1 MKTILFLLSISISFI
16 GFNQLNDTHYFNDT
30 LNGKLN
36 QIHNH
41 IEVEDGIII
50 SGEINMNNKEYPVV
64 IKISPQGE
72 LIWSTINSL
81 MVATQYNCLVFNI
94 SLFKDGYLY
103 GVTSFDNVPNK
114 NRMWKI
120 DPQNGTVIYSKVFYS
135 DEYSSIKLVE
145 YDSSKY
151 IATYEIE
158 TAGVQYA
165 KFAYMNKATGD
176 TLSTKTMGATAHNR
190 EGARVDANKNVYFFY
205 ENKFMKFNKGNLNQ
219 KLWEKT
225 YQSSIANPLDIIH
238 DIYLDQEDR
247 IFLFGIDG
255 GTFGH
260 GDGNVLEVSPLDGAK
275 LWDTQASPFQVRKTS
290 LVDRGGKL
298 YISYQHSTV
307 GGSIASYFASRIDKS
322 SGQRDWYCQHY
333 IDEVGSPIPSLSGDM
348 EAPLS
353 MDLDCQNGLYMTGY
367 YGDSGYGPGNW
378 GVMKV
383 DANTGAKLYD
393 FTITEDS
400 TYFDEYAVGRV
411 MCLFE
416 NTPVVLGHIENLASP
431 NFWKSDAYY
440 VAFDPQNGTILNRH
454 GINGQFQIQPK
465 TIDLVRKDS
474 IMYVLKQ
481 QGKFLAVQSMNSD
494 FSANWS
500 CLLTDTS
507 YIHGGQLTITPN
519 YIYVTAH
526 MNNSTGFYPFDNGVA
541 YRYYIYRI
549 NRLTG
554 ALTHSDHVQLSSGT
568 IAPMEIEADDNQCY
582 FFYRRN
588 ANEYAHRWNTTSGF
602 MGESAMNLAGS
613 SLDFLGEH
621 NNVINYS
628 STSLIV
634 IGADAIRLVP
644 KSNLFSS
651 SVLFSFSGARS
662 YYDNRLVGNKLYMA
676 GKTNTGLKLIT
687 VYDILG
693 DSIVWEETYGPG
705 SCLKID
711 KDPYHNFIV
720 GCERDSV
727 MSAMMVKR
735 LDGSL
740 IWEQYIDSIA
750 HPQTKL
756 MDCKVNKAANII
768 ALTGASYNS
777 NGSTD
782 AFISTFNFYGDTLFT
797 YLAQDVQDIKSTGF
811 TIEAAPDSTTWIG
824 GAHNRLITVK
834 EGFIFSIGTNYCE
847 RFITGDSVSCSNS
860 NSLLTAW
867 SGTNYQWYKDG
878 LLLPGEVNQTYAPTA
893 DGIYNVSVTDDCSQ
907 DSLIY
912 GFNYVQ
918 SFPSTVLINGN
929 GIFCMGDSV
938 LISTPTPLSYQW
950 YLNGNLL
957 TNATSNSFY
966 ATTAGNY
973 NVMVTNAIGCADS
986 AAVGIVVTTFPI
998 QVLNFELASEM
1009 ICVTGAPISLIA
1021 TPAGGSFNGTGV
1033 TMNQF
1038 DPVSTGLGTYYIT
1051 YTFTDNNN
1059 CVSSIED
1066 TIQVSDQIDSV
1077 LTINAINTYTLNGQT
1092 YTTSGTY
1099 QQIIPNGNGCDTTIT
1114 LILTVNYTGIEEIE
1128 EVISIHP
1135 NPSSGQFS
1143 LHFIS
1148 IPTSPIAIYD
1158 SRGCLIK
1165 TQAVNSSIETI
1176 DLVGKAPGV
1185 YFLHVAERVY
1195 RLVIED

>member
-1 MKTILFLLSISISFI
+1 MKTILFILSISISFI

-81 MVATQYNCLVFNI
+81 MLGTQYNCLVFNI

-103 GVTSFDNVPNK
+103 GVTSFENVPNK

-120 DPQNGTVIYSKVFYS
+120 DPQNGTVIYSKVFYT

-158 TAGVQYA
+158 TAGVHYA
-165 KFAYMNKATGD
+165 KLAYMNKATGD

-307 GGSIASYFASRIDKS
+307 GGSIATYFASRIDKS
-322 SGQRDWYCQHY
+322 TGNRDWYCQHY
-333 IDEVGSPIPSLSGDM
+333 IDEVGSPVPSLSGDM

-367 YGDSGYGPGNW
+367 YGDSGYGPGSW

-400 TYFDEYAVGRV
+400 TYLDEYAVGRV

-440 VAFDPQNGTILNRH
+440 VAFDPQNGAILDRH

-568 IAPMEIEADDNQCY
+568 IIPMEIEADDNQCY

-651 SVLFSFSGARS
+651 SVLFSFSGTRS
-662 YYDNRLVGNKLYMA
+662 YYDNRLVGSKLYMA

-756 MDCKVNKAANII
+756 MDCKVNKAANTI
-768 ALTGASYNS
+768 ALTGASYNP
-777 NGSTD
+777 NGSSD
-782 AFISTFNFYGDTLFT
+782 AFISIFNFNGDSLFN
-797 YLAQDVQDIKSTGF
+797 YLAQDVQDKTSTGF
-811 TIEAAPDSTTWIG
+811 TIETAPDSTTWIG
-824 GAHNRLITVK
+824 GAHNKLISVK

-847 RFITGDSVSCSNS
+847 RFIVGDSISCPNA
-860 NSLLTAW
+860 NTTLTAW
-867 SGTNYQWYKDG
+867 SGTSYQWYKDG
-878 LLLPGEVNQTYAPTA
+878 TLLPGETTQSYNPTTS
-893 DGIYNVSVTDDCSQ
+893 GFYNVSVLDECGT
-907 DSLIY
+907 DSLVY
-912 GFNYVQ
+912 
-918 SFPSTVLINGN
+918 SFYYFQNDAPNVVLNGNNLFCPGDSTFISTSAPST
-929 GIFCMGDSV
+929 
-938 LISTPTPLSYQW
+938 YQW
-950 YLNGNLL
+950 YFNGNVVA
-957 TNATSNSFY
+957 NATTNSYY
-966 ATTAGNY
+966 ATAEGNY
-973 NVMVTNAIGCADS
+973 NVMVTNNLGCSDTSAIPMNIS
-986 AAVGIVVTTFPI
+986 YFPI
-998 QVLNFELASEM
+998 QYPNFELVSDTICELAS
-1009 ICVTGAPISLIA
+1009 PISLSA
-1021 TPAGGSFNGTGV
+1021 SPVGGIFTGTGV
-1033 TMNQF
+1033 LMNQF
-1038 DPVSTGLGTYYIT
+1038 DPVSTGLGTFQIN
-1051 YTFTDNNN
+1051 YTLTDANN
-1059 CVSSIED
+1059 CVLSVAD
-1066 TIQVSDQIDSV
+1066 TIEVVEQYESTITIDAIDS
-1077 LTINAINTYTLNGQT
+1077 YTLNGQT

-1099 QQIIPNGNGCDTTIT
+1099 QQIITNVNDCDSIITIV
-1114 LILTVNYTGIEEIE
+1114 LNMNYTGIQELDD
-1128 EVISIHP
+1128 VIRIQP
-1135 NPSSGQFS
+1135 NPSSGLFNLLFS
-1143 LHFIS
+1143 S
-1148 IPTSPIAIYD
+1148 VPTTDAAIYD
-1158 SRGCLIK
+1158 TWGKLILTK
-1165 TQAVNSSIETI
+1165 KVNSKETTI
-1176 DLVGKAPGV
+1176 DLSNKPFGI
-1185 YFLHVAERVY
+1185 YFLHISNKVY
-1195 RLVIED
+1195 RLILSN

>member
-1 MKTILFLLSISISFI
+1 MKTILFILSISISFF

-81 MVATQYNCLVFNI
+81 MVETPYNCLVFNI
-94 SLFKDGYLY
+94 SLFTDGYLY

-120 DPQNGTVIYSKVFYS
+120 DPQNGTVIYSKVFYAN
-135 DEYSSIKLVE
+135 EYSSIKLVE

-151 IATYEIE
+151 IATYQIA

-165 KFAYMNKATGD
+165 KLAYMNKATGD
-176 TLSTKTMGATAHNR
+176 TLSTKTIGATVHSR

-205 ENKFMKFNKGNLNQ
+205 DNKFMKFNKGNLNQ

-255 GTFGH
+255 GNFGH
-260 GDGNVLEVSPLDGAK
+260 GDGNILEVSPFDGAK
-275 LWDTQASPFQVRKTS
+275 LWDTQALPFQVRKTS

-333 IDEVGSPIPSLSGDM
+333 IDEVGSPIPSLTGDM
-348 EAPLS
+348 EAPIS

-367 YGDSGYGPGNW
+367 YGDSGYGPGSW

-383 DANTGAKLYD
+383 DANTGAKLYN

-400 TYFDEYAVGRV
+400 TYYDEFADGKV

-440 VAFDPQNGTILNRH
+440 VAFDPQNGAILDRH

-481 QGKFLAVQSMNSD
+481 QGKFIAVQSMNSD

-554 ALTHSDHVQLSSGT
+554 ALTHSDYVQLSSGT
-568 IAPMEIEADDNQCY
+568 ITPMEIEADDNQCY

-588 ANEYAHRWNTTSGF
+588 ANEYGHRWNTTSGF

-634 IGADAIRLVP
+634 IGTDAIRLVP

-651 SVLFSFSGARS
+651 SVLFSFSGTRS
-662 YYDNRLVGNKLYMA
+662 YYDNRLVGNKLYLA

-727 MSAMMVKR
+727 MSAMMVKQ

-768 ALTGASYNS
+768 ALTGASFNL

-824 GAHNRLITVK
+824 GAHNRLISLK

-847 RFITGDSVSCSNS
+847 RFITGDSINCSNS

-867 SGTNYQWYKDG
+867 PGTTYQWYQNG
-878 LLLPGEVNQTYAPTA
+878 TLVAGAISQTYSPTSN
-893 DGIYNVSVTDDCSQ
+893 GYYNVMVSDGCSQ
-907 DSLIY
+907 DSLVYPFEYSSIGVPNVIVY
-912 GFNYVQ
+912 G
-918 SFPSTVLINGN
+918 GA
-929 GIFCMGDSV
+929 GFCAGDSIQ
-938 LISTPTPLSYQW
+938 LSTPSFSSYQW
-950 YLNGNLL
+950 YLNGTPVPGEVFN
-957 TNATSNSFY
+957 TVYTD
-966 ATTAGNY
+966 TEGTY
-973 NVMVTNAIGCADS
+973 NVLVTNNYGCADS
-986 AAVGIVVTTFPI
+986 ANVGLNVVEFPSPNI
-998 QVLNFELASEM
+998 NFDLSTDTLCENDASLELTAS
-1009 ICVTGAPISLIA
+1009 PL
-1021 TPAGGSFNGTGV
+1021 GGVFSGTGV
-1033 TMNQF
+1033 STNQF
-1038 DPVSTGLGTYYIT
+1038 NPSTPGVGTYNLTYTYTDGNGCLGTKI
-1051 YTFTDNNN
+1051 
-1059 CVSSIED
+1059 D
-1066 TIQVSDQIDSV
+1066 TIRVEGTTNST
-1077 LTINAINTYTLNGQT
+1077 LTISALDSYTLNGQT
-1092 YTTSGTY
+1092 YTTAGSY
-1099 QQIIPNGNGCDTTIT
+1099 QQVVTNVNGCDSIIT
-1114 LILTVNYTGIEEIE
+1114 LNLTLNFTGLNEHFLIT
-1128 EVISIHP
+1128 EVQP
-1135 NPSSGQFS
+1135 NPSNGLFELQFAT
-1143 LHFIS
+1143 
-1148 IPTSPIAIYD
+1148 IPTNELRVYD
-1158 SRGCLIK
+1158 SKGRLIK
-1165 TQAVNSSIETI
+1165 IQSVQTTTTTLDLIGQASG
-1176 DLVGKAPGV
+1176 L
-1185 YFLHVAERVY
+1185 YFLHVSGNVI
-1195 RLVIED
+1195 RLIIE